1 MGYFNDVGH
10 MIGREQNS
18 VKIVRYHLSDDDIS

>member
-10 MIGREQNS
+10 MDGREQNS
-18 VKIVRYHLSDDDIS
+18 VKIVRYYLSDIS